1 PTARPTS
8 ASFPTVPVTRC
19 PAALPASLPGRPDL
33 AGKGR
38 GAGRG
43 VTGTTGDGAGCLFP
57 APESSLLTV
66 RPASA
71 SVPAAP
77 VTCCAAALPA

>member
-1 PTARPTS
+1 
-8 ASFPTVPVTRC
+8 
-19 PAALPASLPGRPDL
+19 
-33 AGKGR
+33 
-38 GAGRG
+38 
-43 VTGTTGDGAGCLFP
+43 GAGCLFP

-77 VTCCAAALPA
+77 VTCCAAALPASLPGRPDLAGKGRGAGRGVTGTTGDGAVCLF